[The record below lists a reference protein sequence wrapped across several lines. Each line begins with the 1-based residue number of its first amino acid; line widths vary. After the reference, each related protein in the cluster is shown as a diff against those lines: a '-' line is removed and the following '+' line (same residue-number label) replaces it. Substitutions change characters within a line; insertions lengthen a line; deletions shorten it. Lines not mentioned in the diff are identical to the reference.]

1 MTRLLT
7 LLAIA
12 WFGWQFVK
20 NYLRKQALRG
30 NREAERRQQQPIVI
44 VKCQQCQLHLPE
56 NEAVASGS
64 QWFCCDEHRNLWQ
77 KAQR

>member
-7 LLAIA
+7 ILAIA
-12 WFGWQFVK
+12 YFGWQFVK
-20 NYLRKQALRG
+20 NYLRRHEVAQK
-30 NREAERRQQQPIVI
+30 RETERRQQGPIPV
-44 VKCQQCQLHLPE
+44 VKCQHCQLHLPE

-64 QWFCCDEHRNLWQ
+64 NWFCCDEHRSLWL